1 MLLTADTLLT
11 GRELLRPGW
20 IDISDGTVSA
30 VGAGTPSRPADRELG
45 AVTVVP
51 GFVDTHL
58 HGGGGANFSTATHA
72 DTATAVALHRR
83 HGTTTLV
90 ASLVT
95 AGPAEL
101 LRQVRELAA
110 DVRAGLIA
118 GIHLEGP
125 WLSTKRCGAHQPAL
139 MRDPDPAELDRVLDA
154 GGGAIRMVTIAP
166 ERDGAL
172 AAIRLLVDAGVV
184 VAVGHTE
191 ATYEQTRAAI
201 DAGAT
206 VGTHLFN
213 AMRPI
218 DRREPGPII
227 ALLEEARVTVELI
240 TDGVHV
246 DPAIYR
252 HVVRSAGAD
261 RVSLVTD
268 AMAATGMADGVY
280 HLGPLAV
287 DVAGGVARVSGT
299 DTIAGSTATMDRV
312 FGLAVTYSGLPRDEA
327 LMLAVRQASVNPAW
341 ALGLADAGLAPGAS
355 ADLVVLDS
363 DLAVADVLLPRVVGR
378 RSVTRIG
385 SSAIGRWCYPP
396 AETQPTFAMQKSAP
410 PGPAPALAPGT
421 LASAPPGPAL
431 APAPGT
437 VAAAPPGSATASAPG
452 TLA

>member
-1 MLLTADTLLT
+1 VLLTVDTLLT

-20 IDISDGTVSA
+20 IEVSQGVVDA
-30 VGAGTPSRPADRELG
+30 VGTGEPPRPADRDLG

-58 HGGGGANFSTATHA
+58 HGGGGANFSTASA
-72 DTATAVALHRR
+72 AETATAVASHRK

-101 LRQVRELAA
+101 LRQVRGLAG
-110 DVRAGLIA
+110 DVRAGVID

-125 WLSTKRCGAHQPAL
+125 WLSTTRCGAHQPSL
-139 MRDPDPAELDRVLDA
+139 MRDPDPAEVDRVLDA
-154 GGGAIRMVTIAP
+154 GAGAIRMVTLAP

-172 AAIRLLVDAGVV
+172 AAIGQIVEAGAVA
-184 VAVGHTE
+184 AVGHTE

-201 DAGAT
+201 AAGAT

-227 ALLEEARVTVELI
+227 ALLEDDRITVELI

-252 HVVRSAGAD
+252 HVTRSVGPD
-261 RVSLVTD
+261 RVSLITD
-268 AMAATGMADGVY
+268 AMAAAGMPDGEY
-280 HLGPLAV
+280 RLGQLAV
-287 DVAGGVARVSGT
+287 AVEDGVARVAGT
-299 DTIAGSTATMDRV
+299 QTIAGGTATMDRV
-312 FGLAVTYSGLPRDEA
+312 LRFAVVHSGLPRDEA
-327 LMLAVRQASVNPAW
+327 LMAAVRQASINPAR
-341 ALGLADAGLAPGAS
+341 ALGLPSAGLVPGAS

-363 DLAVADVLLPRVVGR
+363 DLAVTGVLRQGSWIIEDEDVSWRP
-378 RSVTRIG
+378 
-385 SSAIGRWCYPP
+385 
-396 AETQPTFAMQKSAP
+396 
-410 PGPAPALAPGT
+410 
-421 LASAPPGPAL
+421 
-431 APAPGT
+431 
-437 VAAAPPGSATASAPG
+437 
-452 TLA
+452 